1 MTLVVMT
8 LKQEYLVKRTSL
20 NRAATSVKPSRS
32 ADVIVVGC
40 GLSGAMAA
48 LEAADCGASVV
59 VLEKMDESGGCA
71 RWSTAQLSG
80 ACTKLQLMAGVKDAP
95 ILHFMECM
103 AIGEYKNNSRL
114 LKLAVDQAG
123 PMIDWLCDIGVP
135 LELSKQTGHEAYSV
149 QRTCGVPV
157 DKAEGSGGIN
167 VFRAVFAEMMKR
179 VERGDISY
187 QTGVR
192 ANRLILDTDGVVVGI
207 EAEKKDGTRH
217 RLRSKNV
224 VLTTGGFSGNAQLMR
239 QYNPHLKNMVVF
251 PALADFATGDGIL
264 MAQAVGAQISA
275 KGYAAGYPGGVED
288 SEHPG
293 LCRYIVDMKQYPGAI
308 WVDGTGRRVANEN
321 TESDTVREEAA
332 LKAIDCV
339 IYVIL
344 DRVIKEQNRPIV
356 LGNFSPQG
364 LDWPE
369 FEKEAEKGSFIF
381 KAETVSSLAE
391 KCGINAD
398 ALEHTIDQ
406 YNSYV
411 SSGRDPEFGRQEL
424 KYAISTPPFYAIR
437 TRPRVL
443 SGMPGDGISVNEHMQ
458 ALDIKGKVIKGL
470 YVAGDAIGTAAVS
483 GRRPCAG
490 FALTPALI
498 FGRIAGQ
505 NAARRAL
512 RV

>member
-1 MTLVVMT
+1 MERTTL
-8 LKQEYLVKRTSL
+8 S
-20 NRAATSVKPSRS
+20 RAAPSVKLSQN

-48 LEAADCGASVV
+48 MEAADCGASVI
-59 VLEKMDESGGCA
+59 VLEKMDEPGGCA

-80 ACTKLQLMAGVKDAP
+80 ACTKLQLMAGIKDAP
-95 ILHFMECM
+95 VLHFTECM

-114 LKLAVDQAG
+114 LKLAVEQAG
-123 PMIDWLCDIGVP
+123 PTIDWLCDIGVP

-157 DKAEGSGGIN
+157 DKAEGSGGLN

-179 VERGDISY
+179 VERGDIRY
-187 QTGVR
+187 QAGVR
-192 ANRLILDTDGVVVGI
+192 ASRLVLDSNGVVTGI
-207 EAEKKDGTRH
+207 EAERKDGTH
-217 RLRSKNV
+217 LRFSSKNV
-224 VLTTGGFSGNAQLMR
+224 VLTTGGFSGNVQLMR
-239 QYNPHLKNMVVF
+239 QHNPHLKNMLVF

-264 MAQAVGAQISA
+264 MAQAISAQISS

-288 SEHPG
+288 RERPG

-308 WVDGTGRRVANEN
+308 WVDGTGRRIANEN

-332 LKAIDCV
+332 LKAVDCI

-356 LGNFSPQG
+356 LGNFSPEG
-364 LDWPE
+364 LDWPA
-369 FEKEAEKGSFIF
+369 FEREAEKGVFVF
-381 KAETVSSLAE
+381 RAETIGSLAE
-391 KCGINAD
+391 KCGID
-398 ALEHTIDQ
+398 VGSLEQTISR

-411 SSGRDPEFGRQEL
+411 SSGRDPEFGRREL
-424 KYAISTPPFYAIR
+424 QYAISNPPFYAIR

-443 SGMPGDGISVNEHMQ
+443 SGMPGDGISVNEHRQ
-458 ALDIKGKVIKGL
+458 ALDTNGRVISGL
-470 YVAGDAIGTAAVS
+470 YAAGDAIGTAAVS

-505 NAARRAL
+505 NAARQAL
-512 RV
+512 REWC